1 MDQFPDVE
9 GGVVNWGRVR
19 WRGQQLGEGSQVR
32 IQFRA
37 GNALDTHVY
46 ARRLAPGLVDTR
58 DELGRPLDAFTWAKL
73 LDKRIEEDNLQYNR
87 RRPGPRWGSE
97 MELLVGPSSV

>member
-9 GGVVNWGRVR
+9 GGVVNWRRVR

-73 LDKRIEEDNLQYNR
+73 LDKHIEEENLQIY
-87 RRPGPRWGSE
+87 
-97 MELLVGPSSV
+97 